1 MDEESLK
8 SRLSRISTVWTE
20 LADAGRS
27 SQTVAGT
34 ARMAF
39 IRRYQ
44 GAVYRYLLGAIRDP
58 DAADELFQEFALRF
72 LRGAFRHADPQRGRF
87 RDYLKTALYH
97 LVADHQKQQRRRP
110 CGLDQSVCDRDEAG
124 HGPEASERRFL
135 DSWRDEL
142 LSRAWQALAAEQQDA
157 GTPYY
162 AVLKYRAEHPDVC
175 SGEMAEQLNSRLR
188 PAQPYSEAGVRK
200 MLQRARL
207 RFAELLIDDV
217 AHSLGRPGRE
227 ELEQEL
233 IDVGLL
239 PYCRSA
245 LKKRYGTNCP

>member
-1 MDEESLK
+1 VEEESLK

-27 SQTVAGT
+27 SRTVAGA

-44 GAVYRYLLGAIRDP
+44 GAVYRYLLGAVRNP
-58 DAADELFQEFALRF
+58 DTADELFQEFALRF
-72 LRGAFRHADPQRGRF
+72 LRGVFRHADPERGRF
-87 RDYLKTALYH
+87 RDYLKTALCH
-97 LVADHQKQQRRRP
+97 LVADHQKRQRRRP
-110 CGLDQSVCDRDEAG
+110 YTLEQPVAERCESELGEEV
-124 HGPEASERRFL
+124 SERRFL
-135 DSWRDEL
+135 ESWRDEL
-142 LSRAWQALAAEQQDA
+142 LARAWDALAAGQQAA
-157 GTPYY
+157 GQPYY
-162 AVLKYRAEHPDVC
+162 AVLRYRAEHPEAT
-175 SGEMAEQLNSRLR
+175 SAEMAGQLTARLR
-188 PAQPYSEAGVRK
+188 PERPYSEAGVRK

-217 AHSLGRPGRE
+217 SHSLGCPGRE

-233 IDVGLL
+233 VDLGLL

-245 LKKRYGTNCP
+245 MKKRYT

>member
-27 SQTVAGT
+27 SQTVAGA

-44 GAVYRYLLGAIRDP
+44 GAVYRYLLGAVRDP
-58 DAADELFQEFALRF
+58 DTADELFQEFALRF
-72 LRGAFRHADPQRGRF
+72 LRGVFRHADPERGRF

-97 LVADHQKQQRRRP
+97 LVADHQKRQRRRP
-110 CGLDQSVCDRDEAG
+110 YTLEQSVADGAEPD
-124 HGPEASERRFL
+124 HGPEASERRFV

-142 LSRAWQALAAEQQDA
+142 LARAWKALAAEQHDGGQ
-157 GTPYY
+157 PYY
-162 AVLKYRAEHPDVC
+162 AVLKYRAEHPEVN
-175 SGEMAEQLNSRLR
+175 SGEMAEQLNARLR
-188 PAQPYSEAGVRK
+188 PARPYSEVGVRK
-200 MLQRARL
+200 ALQRARL

-217 AHSLGRPGRE
+217 AHSLGAPGRE

-233 IDVGLL
+233 VDVGLL

-245 LKKRYGTNCP
+245 LKKRYGTK